1 MLSEKIRNCD
11 FTWDDAK
18 TKLKKDHRWDQVADY
33 DRDEMERL
41 FSSHMGTGSETQKKS
56 WKNFNIESDAVL
68 ARKNDDFGSELCGC
82 GFSDVIL
89 NNLTS
94 ISIFIVHESF

>member
-11 FTWDDAK
+11 FNWEDAK

-41 FSSHMGTGSETQKKS
+41 FSSHMGTGFEKS
-56 WKNFNIESDAVL
+56 QN
-68 ARKNDDFGSELCGC
+68 RTC
-82 GFSDVIL
+82 
-89 NNLTS
+89 S
-94 ISIFIVHESF
+94 ISRIRSVKRFLSNIFQNQFCR